1 MKYIAKEKIFQSIIK
16 HLDAFLGATLQE
28 QEQDSIYLIINETQL
43 SSVICLISPKRIK
56 FRIRIKYEAEETPQ
70 YSYLLL
76 NLNVKTTPKQKN
88 YFTITSKKFITTFFV
103 ISCSVVCDSLR
114 PHRLSPARLLCPWD
128 SPGVRLLEWVAIP
141 FSR

>member
-1 MKYIAKEKIFQSIIK
+1 M
-16 HLDAFLGATLQE
+16 
-28 QEQDSIYLIINETQL
+28 

-114 PHRLSPARLLCPWD
+114 PHRLSPARLLCPWNF
-128 SPGVRLLEWVAIP
+128 PGKDTGAGCHFLLQGTFPTQRLNPHLLHWQKIFHLNDMKCHHYSLIMLTLMALSV
-141 FSR
+141 